1 LLPCF
6 APTKFYILGLMKE
19 LLEWPLALSL
29 FLFSLVFIHE
39 LGHFVVAKILGFKVT
54 EFSIGLGPKLI
65 KYQHKGITYA
75 LSLFPIGGKVAIK
88 GEDPKNSTDEPGDF
102 HSASPLKKLAVALAG
117 PFSNIAMTLLIF
129 FGLGFTSPELKNKP
143 IDQRVSISLK
153 FAQITTLH
161 WSSQI
166 AEGAA
171 SLFASRANA
180 EEQSLS
186 GPLTLTKTAV
196 DTYRASFRI
205 FLEFLAVISLNLA
218 FINLLPVPLLD
229 GGHVF
234 MGLIETISR
243 KRIPLSFMSKANKL
257 GMYLILSLTVT
268 AVGQDL
274 FHLIP

>member
-1 LLPCF
+1 
-6 APTKFYILGLMKE
+6 M
-19 LLEWPLALSL
+19 
-29 FLFSLVFIHE
+29 
-39 LGHFVVAKILGFKVT
+39 AKVLGFKVT

-65 KYQHKGITYA
+65 KYHHNGVTYA

-117 PFSNIAMTLLIF
+117 SFSNIAMTLLIF
-129 FGLGFTSPELKNKP
+129 FGLGFTSAELKNKP
-143 IDQRVSISLK
+143 IDQRVSISIK

-171 SLFASRANA
+171 SLFASKANA

-196 DTYRASFRI
+196 ETYRASFRI
-205 FLEFLAVISLNLA
+205 FLEFLAVISLNLT

-243 KRIPLSFMSKANKL
+243 RRIPLNFMSKANKL

-268 AVGQDL
+268 AIGQDL